1 MISTFPKCHQEGDNK
16 PEIAHVR
23 ENDRW
28 RGPVLLAGSAYAA
41 VGVVFGVLAGASG
54 SHEMTIFWRW
64 AAWAVSAAM
73 YATHIGYERFRLRN
87 STGSTALHVAAAVAV
102 GAFGLAVA
110 AGAHALFASSPQNLR
125 LYVLAL
131 VAWPIV
137 TAVPA
142 YLVALVVSAAL
153 SRVRP
158 RVGSTLS

>member
-1 MISTFPKCHQEGDNK
+1 MISKFPRCRQEGDNE
-16 PEIAHVR
+16 PGIGHVT

-28 RGPVLLAGSAYAA
+28 LGRSLLAGSAYAA
-41 VGVVFGVLAGASG
+41 VGVVFGLLAGAAG

-64 AAWAVSAAM
+64 AAWAVSAAT
-73 YATHIGYERFRLRN
+73 YAAHIGYERFGLGN

-110 AGAHALFASSPQNLR
+110 AGAHALFAPSPPNLR

-153 SRVRP
+153 SRVRR
-158 RVGSTLS
+158 RVGSTSS

>member
-1 MISTFPKCHQEGDNK
+1 MISRFPKSRQEGVNE

-28 RGPVLLAGSAYAA
+28 LGPALLAGSAYAA
-41 VGVVFGVLAGASG
+41 VGVVFGVLAGAAG
-54 SHEMTIFWRW
+54 SHQMTIFWRW
-64 AAWAVSAAM
+64 AAWAVSAAL
-73 YATHIGYERFRLRN
+73 YAAHIGYERFGLRN
-87 STGSTALHVAAAVAV
+87 PTGSTALHVAAAVAI
-102 GAFGLAVA
+102 GALGLAVA
-110 AGAHALFASSPQNLR
+110 AGAHALFAPTHQNLR

-142 YLVALVVSAAL
+142 YLVALFVSAAL

-158 RVGSTLS
+158 RVGSTSS